1 MREKKLSEYQN
12 PALAVDVVLVSVIN
26 GETNIL
32 LRQRNEERLTGAW
45 ALPGGMVSFN
55 EDLNQKAAQVLK
67 DKAGIKQDIYVEQLH
82 TFGALDRD
90 KTQPGVRVVSVAY
103 LGIVDPS
110 KITLESSDKSSNVW
124 WVPLSKLPKLAFDHL
139 EIINKALERVKNK
152 LRYSNVG
159 FYLVPEEFTV
169 PELRE
174 NFEVLLGEKLNPTNF
189 RTKLLKLGVLDELNK
204 KKSVKKKGQPAPLYK
219 INFKKLAKLKNT
231 ETLFN

>member
-1 MREKKLSEYQN
+1 MQNKNEYQN

-26 GETNIL
+26 GEAHVL
-32 LRQRNEERLTGAW
+32 LRQRNEERLKGAW
-45 ALPGGMVSFN
+45 ALPGGILAFN
-55 EDLNQKAAQVLK
+55 EDLNKKASQVLK
-67 DKAGIKQDIYVEQLH
+67 EKVGISQEIYLEQLH

-90 KTQPGVRVVSVAY
+90 KTKPGVRVVSVAY
-103 LGIVDPS
+103 LGIVDSS
-110 KITLESSDKSSNVW
+110 KIKVEHSDNSTEVS
-124 WVPLSKLPKLAFDHL
+124 WVAISKLPGLAFDHQ
-139 EIINKALERVKNK
+139 EIINKALDRVKNK

-159 FYLVPEEFTV
+159 FFLVPEEFTV

-204 KKSVKKKGQPAPLYK
+204 KKSIKKKGQPAPLYK